1 MAPLAVL
8 DQVTYTYPEAPRPAL
23 RGIDLTFEPAEV
35 VLVVGG
41 SGTGK
46 STLLRCLNGLV
57 PHFHGGTFGGRVTV
71 AGLDTRTAPARHLA
85 RSVGL
90 VFQDP
95 ESQAVMTTVERE
107 LAFGLENTGVEPQM
121 IARLVEEALISTGL
135 SHLRHATLAE
145 LSGGELQRVALAAVI
160 AMQPEVLA
168 LDEPTSQLDPVS
180 SEDLLA
186 SVRRLSED
194 TGATIILSE
203 HRVERCLHLAT
214 RILVLE
220 DGVLVR
226 DDEPDAFARW
236 AAARRPA
243 WLTPVG
249 RLFSRRPDVAT
260 ADATKA
266 QAQAENGRTV
276 LPFTVKDARTLLAVN
291 GSWNAVRTA
300 PHDAAAPGETVL
312 RAEKLTI
319 GHDRDLPLVEGLSL
333 DLRRGEVVA
342 LMGEN
347 GVGKSTLIKH
357 FNGMMRPLRGR
368 IMLGG
373 RDVATLSISEAA
385 RDCAVLGQN
394 PGDYFVKESLAA
406 EIDYSL
412 ATLGIDGGRR
422 AELHSRVVDDLDL
435 RDLEGRDPREL
446 SGGERTRAALATV
459 ACAEPPL
466 LVLDEPTRGMD
477 PDHKAALATSLRAW
491 ASQDRCILVV
501 THDVEFVA
509 RAATRVLIVGADGIL
524 ADGPPSEVLDGA
536 LFFTTQIN
544 RLLRH
549 ASPGVLL
556 DAELTWVEAP
566 A

>member
-1 MAPLAVL
+1 VAPLAIL
-8 DQVTYTYPEAPRPAL
+8 EGVTYTYPEAPHPAL
-23 RGIDLTFEPAEV
+23 RDIDLSFNPAEV
-35 VLVVGG
+35 VLIVGG
-41 SGTGK
+41 SGSGK
-46 STLLRCLNGLV
+46 STLLRCFNGLV

-71 AGLDTRTAPARHLA
+71 AGLDARTAPPRQLA

-107 LAFGLENTGVEPQM
+107 LAFGLENTGVEGSM

-160 AMQPEVLA
+160 AMQPELLA

-194 TGATIILSE
+194 TGATILLAE

-214 RILVLE
+214 RVLVLE
-220 DGVLVR
+220 DGALVR

-236 AAARRPA
+236 AAVRRPA

-249 RLFSRRPDVAT
+249 RLFSRRPDVGPDVSGGNTGDGHT
-260 ADATKA
+260 A
-266 QAQAENGRTV
+266 
-276 LPFTVKDARTLLAVN
+276 LPLTVKDARTLLAAN
-291 GSWNAVRTA
+291 GCWDAVRTA
-300 PHDAAAPGETVL
+300 PHDVAAPGETIL

-319 GHDRDLPLVEGLSL
+319 GYERDLPLVEGLSL

-373 RDVATLSISEAA
+373 RDVATLPISVAA
-385 RDCAVLGQN
+385 RECATLGQN
-394 PGDYFVKESLAA
+394 PGDYFVKESVAA

-412 ATLGIDGGRR
+412 ATLGIDGKRR
-422 AELHSRVVDDLDL
+422 RLLHARIVDDLDL
-435 RDLEGRDPREL
+435 RDLVGRDPREL

-477 PDHKAALATSLRAW
+477 PDHKTGLAENLREW
-491 ASQDRCILVV
+491 ASRDRGILVV

-524 ADGPPSEVLDGA
+524 ADGPPSQVLDGA
-536 LFFTTQIN
+536 LFFTTQVN
-544 RLLRH
+544 RLLRG

-556 DAELTWVEAP
+556 DDELTWVEAP